1 MLVLITQPLD
11 SRNRNRYALDY
22 WLEITGKVT
31 VFDFT
36 NLLYPSKSKFF
47 TEQGGQLDICKFDYY
62 SPRSIYE
69 CLSIAF
75 TSSVQHKYYFD
86 YTNSESLIEIVKLI
100 LAWKSLRRIKVF
112 NGLLPRKIKF
122 VKRKRTY
129 LTNFIN
135 FLGRKYNLKHV
146 IKRLLERL
154 LSRFYCL
161 FVKSDYYV
169 ATSDGCLKII
179 PSATSKENIIYACS
193 FDYDIYLE
201 ASRSLNCSNNS
212 ITNTAVFLDGD
223 LCYHPDFITSDS
235 NAPVTASVYYPAIM
249 NFFKLIEK
257 NFQLTLTIAAHPRS
271 HYSDEKI
278 ANTYPGFN
286 VVSHKTA
293 ELIKNCL
300 VVFAHDSTAVSFACL
315 YGKPIVFL
323 VTDELLND
331 GRNGYLDGMIYYLGG
346 KVINLDDVV
355 EVSSDLLIRD
365 IGCAESYRS
374 YINEFVKCSF
384 ADPNKKSHEI
394 IANHLLGFS

>member
-22 WLEITGKVT
+22 WLGITGKVT
-31 VFDFT
+31 IIDLT
-36 NLLYPSKSKFF
+36 TLLYPNKIKFF
-47 TEQGGQLDICKFDYY
+47 IEQGGQLDICMLDYY
-62 SPRSIYE
+62 LPRSIYE
-69 CLSIAF
+69 CISIAF
-75 TSSVQHKYYFD
+75 TSSAQHKYYFD
-86 YTNSESLIEIVKLI
+86 YANGESLIEIVKLI
-100 LAWKSLRRIKVF
+100 LAWRGLRRIKVF
-112 NGLLPRKIKF
+112 NGLLPQKNKLA
-122 VKRKRTY
+122 KRKHTY
-129 LTNFIN
+129 LINFIN
-135 FLGRKYNLKHV
+135 FLRGKYSLKHL
-146 IKRLLERL
+146 IKSLLARL

-161 FVKSDYYV
+161 FVKSDYFV
-169 ATSDGCLKII
+169 ATSGGCLKII
-179 PSATSKENIIYACS
+179 PSATSKENIIFACS

-201 ASRSLNCSNNS
+201 ASRSLNFYNNG

-235 NAPVTASVYYPAIM
+235 NAPVTASLYYPALM

-257 NFQLTLTIAAHPRS
+257 KFQLNLIIAAHPRS

-278 ANTYPGFN
+278 ANTYPGFQ
-286 VVSHKTA
+286 VVSNKTA
-293 ELIKNCL
+293 ELIQNCMI
-300 VVFAHDSTAVSFACL
+300 VFAHDSTAVSFACL

-331 GRNGYLDGMIYYLGG
+331 GRNGYLDGMINYLGG

-365 IGCAESYRS
+365 IGCSESYRR
-374 YINEFVKCSF
+374 YINEFIKFSS

-394 IANHLLGFS
+394 IANHLLGFD